1 MMTDRWNQ
9 HPRTIT
15 ESGQDILKARLT
27 FRELLEKYGLIELAG
42 GQGDAISWLEAQII
56 ELADSVS
63 RRERFLE
70 LVRQV
75 KEGLER
81 EQERERVSLGK
92 ERRQGEK
99 LPDNEQKRRANP
111 YAPRGFRKIRI

>member
-1 MMTDRWNQ
+1 M
-9 HPRTIT
+9 
-15 ESGQDILKARLT
+15 T
-27 FRELLEKYGLIELAG
+27 FRELLERYGLTELAG
-42 GQGDAISWLEAQII
+42 GQWDAISWLEAQII
-56 ELADSVS
+56 ELADSVA

-81 EQERERVSLGK
+81 EQERERVGLGK

-99 LPDNEQKRRANP
+99 LSDSEQKRKPNP
-111 YAPRGFRKIRI
+111 YAPRKFRKFRI

>member
-1 MMTDRWNQ
+1 MWGLVNHEEIIR
-9 HPRTIT
+9 
-15 ESGQDILKARLT
+15 EDILKARLT
-27 FRELLEKYGLIELAG
+27 FRVLLEKYGLIELAG
-42 GQGDAISWLEAQII
+42 GQWDAISWLETQII

-81 EQERERVSLGK
+81 ERERERLSLGK
-92 ERRQGEK
+92 ERQEGENQS
-99 LPDNEQKRRANP
+99 DSEQKRRLNP
-111 YAPRGFRKIRI
+111 YASRGFRKIRI